1 MTLAVTYSRAG
12 DPAYTLE
19 ASEVNAPP
27 PPGRGEIQVQVT
39 AFPIHPG
46 DLFTISAAPPGSGV
60 TSRAGLEATGTVRDV
75 GPAVTDIVPGTRV
88 TFFPHPGSWAQLVN
102 VPADLAVI
110 VPAELS
116 DEVAA
121 QLVCNPITALLL
133 HRAAQQHFSI
143 GFDGL
148 IVNNAAASS
157 VGRLVTAYAQD
168 HHIASVNVVRSAAR
182 ARQLSQETPA
192 VPAVSTDTRAW
203 PKKVREAA
211 HSRPITAIVD
221 PVGGQI
227 ASELFTLLAP
237 GGTLISYGQL
247 SGDSVTLDPAVL
259 MSGSGQRGLTIGRWL
274 SATSPEQRASDV
286 AAAVDLVLAHQELL
300 EPAAVYPLNELTTAV
315 RRVSA
320 PGKVG
325 TVVIRI

>member
-12 DPAYTLE
+12 DPADTLE
-19 ASEVNAPP
+19 VSEVAAPP
-27 PPGRGEIQVQVT
+27 PPGRGEIQVEVS

-46 DLFTISAAPPGSGV
+46 DLFTISATPPGSGE
-60 TSRAGLEATGTVRDV
+60 TSRAGLEATGTVREV

-102 VPADLAVI
+102 IPADLAVT
-110 VPAELS
+110 VPDELS

-148 IVNNAAASS
+148 IVNNAASSS

-192 VPAVSTDTRAW
+192 VPAVSTDTRGW

-227 ASELFTLLAP
+227 ASELFALLAP
-237 GGTLISYGQL
+237 GGTLITYGQL

-286 AAAVDLVLAHQELL
+286 AAAVELVLAHRELL
-300 EPAAVYPLNELTTAV
+300 EPAAVYPLNELTTAAQ
-315 RRVSA
+315 RVSA

>member
-12 DPAYTLE
+12 DPADTLE
-19 ASEVNAPP
+19 VSEVAAPP
-27 PPGRGEIQVQVT
+27 PPGRGEIQVEVS

-46 DLFTISAAPPGSGV
+46 DLFTISAAPPHSGE
-60 TSRAGLEATGTVRDV
+60 TSRAGLEATGTVREV
-75 GPAVTDIVPGTRV
+75 GPAVSDIVPGTRV

-102 VPADLAVI
+102 IPADLAVT
-110 VPAELS
+110 VPDELS

-192 VPAVSTDTRAW
+192 VPAVSTDIPGW
-203 PKKVREAA
+203 PEKVREAA
-211 HSRPITAIVD
+211 HSRPITAILD
-221 PVGGQI
+221 PVGGQT
-227 ASELFTLLAP
+227 ATELFALLAP
-237 GGTLISYGQL
+237 GGTLITYGQL
-247 SGDSVTLDPAVL
+247 SGDSATLDPAVL

-274 SATSPEQRASDV
+274 SATSPEQRASDG
-286 AAAVDLVLAHQELL
+286 ATAVELVLAHQHLL
-300 EPAAVYPLNELTTAV
+300 EPAAAYPLNELTTAV
-315 RRVSA
+315 QRVSA